1 MESEDRK
8 DTTVETEEGGQRW
21 QSSLLSFLDK
31 VKGRRKADRE
41 AIENARITI
50 EKELSSTR
58 RKPGDQNDNMNSEVT
73 LEGCN
78 IFGKPLVREE
88 KMTGRI
94 GKTRVFLTQS
104 SVLW

>member
-50 EKELSSTR
+50 
-58 RKPGDQNDNMNSEVT
+58 
-73 LEGCN
+73 
-78 IFGKPLVREE
+78 I
-88 KMTGRI
+88 
-94 GKTRVFLTQS
+94 
-104 SVLW
+104 VL